1 MCNYEV
7 WDRFMER
14 NYTSKSIARKD
25 SVADCVS
32 GPTNDRTTVSK
43 RYSIGIRILGLEFL
57 KLHADVYEIGR
68 ENAKRTNVCRKNGI
82 IINDG
87 RQDLGSE

>member
-14 NYTSKSIARKD
+14 NYTSESIAWKNGV
-25 SVADCVS
+25 SDCVS
-32 GPTNDRTTVSK
+32 GPTNDWTTVSK
-43 RYSIGIRILGLEFL
+43 RYSAGIRILEVEFL

-87 RQDLGSE
+87 R